1 LTLSLIGPEGYVK
14 DRIAAF
20 KAAGFT
26 KVFFADARLY
36 HDSSGSLH
44 CGTNV
49 IRALPPGKWW
59 EA

>member
-1 LTLSLIGPEGYVK
+1 VK
-14 DRIAAF
+14 KDLFDAYATAAF
-20 KAAGFT
+20 RTAGFT

-49 IRALPPGKWW
+49 IRTMPSAKWW